1 MNIVFDTCVIVDI
14 LQKREPF
21 YENAFELLMA
31 ISNRKISGIITA
43 KSFTDIYYILRR
55 KMNEEKVRQSL
66 KTIFELFDIVDTCA
80 IDCELALTAQMADY
94 EDAIMIETAKRLK
107 ADGIVTCNI
116 KDYVTEEIRVFSPE
130 KLLTLIANLS

>member
-21 YENAFELLMA
+21 YENAFVLLMA

-55 KMNEEKVRQSL
+55 KMNEENVRKSL
-66 KTIFELFDIVDTCA
+66 KTIFGLFDIVDTCA

-94 EDAIMIETAKRLK
+94 EDAIMVETAKRLK
-107 ADGIVTCNI
+107 ADGIVTRNI

-130 KLLTLIANLS
+130 ELSNLIANLS